1 MVKKPNILL
10 RFWLELK
17 RRKVFKVLAMYAGT
31 AFIII
36 QVESSL
42 ADPLNLPR
50 WVGTLLVILVSAGF
64 PVTAILAW
72 IFDMTPMGIM
82 KTGSVEES
90 GAEVIVVPPERR
102 RLKGSDIVM
111 AAMVIVII
119 ILAWPKIFRK
129 DAVERLADSGKKLSV
144 AVMPFKNMTND
155 TSLNVWQDGIQ
166 QRFISSF
173 SNSGELQVR
182 HKESIQTLLN
192 NQGITGLASL
202 SPVVAGN
209 VSEKLEADI
218 FIYGSI
224 QKSGQEIGIDAQ
236 LIDTRTKEVIKSFEV
251 NGPSGD
257 NMIFPLADSLRNKV
271 KDFLLIKKL
280 IKENPIF
287 RHYPVLTNSPEAFR
301 YLIYGNNAREKG
313 DCASG
318 VTWGL
323 KALAADSTFADAAFM
338 VENSYACDGKPDS
351 SKQWLIRNYEKRY
364 QMSYD
369 CQLYAGW
376 AYAFSF
382 ESYEEQVR
390 YLKQLLEIDDNE
402 PGYHYLL
409 GLTYRLMKE
418 YDKAIPEYEKS
429 MEISRKWGKEY
440 IGGSNHIQLGWCLH
454 KTGQYKKEKK
464 VYKEFE
470 HYLPTNPWLFFN
482 RAILSLAEKDTLAA
496 NRDINK
502 LKSAIKEQ
510 WSISDAAVTRRV
522 GQLYSEAGM
531 PDRAEKYFRKALS
544 MEPENLDIIND
555 FASFLIENN
564 RNLEEIPALMD
575 KAMGLAQN
583 KVDYYEYLNTKG
595 WGYYKQGKNQEALEI
610 IQKAWDEAPFKLY
623 SIRSHLE
630 EVKKAVAGQ
639 K

>member
-1 MVKKPNILL
+1 MANKPNILI
-10 RFWLELK
+10 RFWQELK
-17 RRKVFKVLAMYAGT
+17 RRKVFTVLAMYAGS

-36 QVESSL
+36 QVEGSL

-50 WVGTLLVILVSAGF
+50 WVGTLLVIVLSAGF

-72 IFDMTPMGIM
+72 IFDMTPHGIK
-82 KTGSVEES
+82 KTESFEES
-90 GAEVIVVPPERR
+90 EGKEIISPPARR
-102 RLKGSDIVM
+102 RLKTSDIIMAVM
-111 AAMVIVII
+111 AITII
-119 ILAWPKIFRK
+119 ILAWPKIFK
-129 DAVERLADSGKKLSV
+129 EDAVDRLRSSGEKLSV

-166 QRFISSF
+166 QRFISSL

-182 HKESIQTLLN
+182 HKESIQTLLSS
-192 NQGITGLASL
+192 QGVTGLASL
-202 SPVVAGN
+202 SPVVAGT
-209 VSEKLEADI
+209 VSEKLDADI

-224 QKSGQEIGIDAQ
+224 QKSGSEIGIDAQ
-236 LIDTRTKEVIKSFEV
+236 LIDTKTKEVIKSFEV

-257 NMIFPLADSLRNKV
+257 NMVFLLADSLRNKV

-287 RHYPVLTNSPEAFR
+287 MHYPVLTNSPEAFR
-301 YLIYGNNAREKG
+301 YYIYGGNAGAKG
-313 DCASG
+313 DWASG

-323 KALAADSTFADAAFM
+323 KALAVDSTFADAAFM
-338 VENSYACDGKPDS
+338 VENYYSADGKSDS
-351 SKQWLIRNYEKRY
+351 SKQWLIRNYKKRE
-364 QMSYD
+364 QMPYD

-376 AYAFSF
+376 AYALSF

-390 YLKQLLEIDDNE
+390 YLKQLLEIDDIQ
-402 PGYHYLL
+402 PDYHYLL

-418 YDKAIPEYEKS
+418 YDKAIPEYERS
-429 MEISRKWGKEY
+429 MEICKKWGKDFIE
-440 IGGSNHIQLGWCLH
+440 GSNHIQLGTCLH

-470 HYLPTNPWLFFN
+470 HYLPNNPWLFYN
-482 RAILSLAEKDTLAA
+482 RAILSLAEEDTLAA
-496 NRDINK
+496 KRDINR
-502 LKSAIKEQ
+502 LKSIIKEQ
-510 WSISDAAVTRRV
+510 WSISDALVTRRV
-522 GQLYSEAGM
+522 GMLYSDAGM

-544 MEPENLDIIND
+544 MEPENLNIIND

-564 RNLEEIPALMD
+564 RNLDEVPGLMD
-575 KAMGLAQN
+575 KAMDLAKN
-583 KVDYYEYLNTKG
+583 KVDYYEFLNTKG
-595 WGYYKQGKNQEALEI
+595 WALFKQGKNQEALEI

-630 EVKKAVAGQ
+630 EVKKVME
-639 K
+639 KE